1 MNFEESIKE
10 LEDIVKKMEDSN
22 TTLDESL
29 ALFDIGVK
37 KSKEC
42 IDILNDTKG
51 KVQLLV
57 KDMEGL
63 TATEFEVK

>member
-10 LEDIVKKMEDSN
+10 LEDIVKKMEDTN

-57 KDMEGL
+57 KGMEGL

>member
-10 LEDIVKKMEDSN
+10 LEDIVKKMEDTN

>member
-10 LEDIVKKMEDSN
+10 LEDIVKKMEDTN

-42 IDILNDTKG
+42 IDILNGTKG

>member
-10 LEDIVKKMEDSN
+10 LEDIVKKMEDNN